1 MLWGEEA
8 LRRGSFSSQSLSY
21 HFSLSLL
28 IFFWTI
34 ILIVETSKFLKGVL
48 NQPADGILPLFRA
61 MGQTQGSC
69 QVDWVE
75 KLMEPCLPDI
85 PSKAQ
90 MFQRMC
96 APTSEWIPRLHNH
109 SVCKVMVSGMGTC
122 DSGRYRWC
130 ICRKWAL
137 CLPGWMLLQHGL
149 VQWLS
154 TGIFVHVERTIKLIQ
169 GLFNR
174 TRWTILHEKG
184 LQKSQDKTHKSQVN
198 DSLQACGWW
207 NIQRGPDKVTAQCPQ
222 SSSVL
227 REASSL

>member
-1 MLWGEEA
+1 MA
-8 LRRGSFSSQSLSY
+8 
-21 HFSLSLL
+21 
-28 IFFWTI
+28 FFLCSEPW
-34 ILIVETSKFLKGVL
+34 
-48 NQPADGILPLFRA
+48 D
-61 MGQTQGSC
+61 QTQGSC

-75 KLMEPCLPDI
+75 KLTEPCLLDI

-154 TGIFVHVERTIKLIQ
+154 TGIFAHVERNIKPIQ

-184 LQKSQDKTHKSQVN
+184 LQKSQGKTHKSQVN

-207 NIQRGPDKVTAQCPQ
+207 SIQRGPDKVTATEQLCPERGFLLITGLFLHVAPTCGIIPLLEAKKLLGSQEQ
-222 SSSVL
+222 SLSPL
-227 REASSL
+227 